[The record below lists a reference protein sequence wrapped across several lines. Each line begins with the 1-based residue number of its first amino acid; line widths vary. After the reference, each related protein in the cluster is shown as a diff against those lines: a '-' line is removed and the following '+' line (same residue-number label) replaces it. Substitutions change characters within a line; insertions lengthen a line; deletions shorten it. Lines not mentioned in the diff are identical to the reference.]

1 VESTIAEDFE
11 ATNRLTTEA
20 AARCKCWKARTRANV
35 KQVDLLFALL
45 KQIRRREIRRAK
57 ARKVRVANRKKIA
70 FAAGPV
76 MTDAS
81 IICKPT
87 AIAQTLARRPL
98 LGQRRCLAR
107 CSPYR
112 LSPSSLHGLI
122 AAAPFTSWPIVKA
135 SPAPPQ
141 RVSHPCACS
150 RPLPVAQALAFVPTR
165 YGFND
170 HTLTALALVVAESY
184 QFAGRTAGVER
195 FVCDAPSFA
204 STVLAFSIRSHSGSS

>member
-1 VESTIAEDFE
+1 MESTIAEDFE

-70 FAAGPV
+70 SAAGW
-76 MTDAS
+76 TCDAS

-98 LGQRRCLAR
+98 LDQRRCLAR

-112 LSPSSLHGLI
+112 PSPSSLHGLI

-204 STVLAFSIRSHSGSS
+204 STVLPFSIRSHSGSS